1 MSEIANEAIVVEN
14 LRKVYSSNG
23 VEAVKNVSFSVHYG
37 EIFGFLGPNGAG
49 KSTTIKT
56 IIGLLRLTDGKIY
69 LDGVDVLK
77 HPNRVRMVKGYSS
90 QESSLDD
97 RLTAYE
103 NIFLQGKFFHL
114 SNEEIEKRSKEVLEM
129 FGLWERRKDLI
140 ESYSGGM
147 MKRLD
152 IAEAL
157 IHRPKILFL
166 DEPTLGLDIQTRHSI
181 WNYIKKLRE
190 EHGMTIFLTT
200 HYLEEADELCDRVGI
215 IDNGKILALDKPG
228 ALKSQIGGDLITMT
242 FGNEKEKVNAFLE
255 KLKIVKDV
263 KSVNALDN
271 NVYSLVAEKNGD
283 QLIPK
288 VFSVAEKEGISI
300 ESIRLKRPTLDDVY
314 LTYTGKTIREAE
326 GSREEAAQQ
335 RVTMRRIRR

>member
-1 MSEIANEAIVVEN
+1 MNEPKEAIVVKN
-14 LRKVYSSNG
+14 LRKVYASNG
-23 VEAVKNVSFSVHYG
+23 VEAVKGVSFSVHYG

-49 KSTTIKT
+49 KSTTIKS
-56 IIGLLRLTDGKIY
+56 IIGLIKATEGEIY
-69 LDGVDVLK
+69 LDGVDTRK
-77 HPNRVRMVKGYSS
+77 HPHRVRMVKGYSS

-103 NIFLQGKFFHL
+103 NLFLQGKFFHL
-114 SNEEIEKRSKEVLEM
+114 SNDEIEKRAKEVLGM
-129 FGLWERRKDLI
+129 FGLWERRNDLV
-140 ESYSGGM
+140 EAYSGGM

-157 IHRPKILFL
+157 IHRPRILFL
-166 DEPTLGLDIQTRHSI
+166 DEPTLGLDIQTRYSI
-181 WNYIKKLRE
+181 WAYIKKLRE
-190 EHGMTIFLTT
+190 KYNMTIFLTT

-228 ALKSQIGGDLITMT
+228 ILKSQIGGDLITMT
-242 FGNEKEKVNAFLE
+242 FGNEKEKIDPFLE
-255 KLKIVKDV
+255 KLKLVEDV
-263 KSVNALDN
+263 KSINVLEN

-288 VFSVAEKEGISI
+288 LFVVAQKEDITI

-314 LTYTGKTIREAE
+314 LTYTGRTIREAE
-326 GSREEAAQQ
+326 GSREEAAKQ
-335 RVTMRRIRR
+335 RIKMRRVGR